1 MVVKQNCMFERWR
14 WVEELR
20 RGWKIGV
27 ATKWANIVR
36 LMMLL
41 LLMI

>member
-1 MVVKQNCMFERWR
+1 MGVKKNCMFERWR
-14 WVEELR
+14 WVGKSR